1 MLPWIGLRLSHV
13 KRTLPDPEALVETS
27 SPNTCRTRDLSGMP
41 CRWQEAIRSPSFRLQ
56 LLLTVLILGMFLLAY
71 AHFLDWI
78 QLRPGVVLHDP
89 LLASFQPRKVTWVVF
104 ALIYGSL
111 VLGLRTLGARPAA
124 LLVALQS
131 YAILIAARMVA
142 MYFVPFD
149 PPVRMI
155 HLKDPFVQLFD
166 TGVVLTRDL
175 FFSGHVATLFLLFLT
190 ASHRLLRAAF
200 LLATVVVG
208 AGLIWQHVH
217 YTIDVL
223 TAPFITFGCYRFVLM
238 AHRGPE
244 HL

>member
-1 MLPWIGLRLSHV
+1 
-13 KRTLPDPEALVETS
+13 VETS
-27 SPNTCRTRDLSGMP
+27 SPHPHTRKDLNTMP
-41 CRWQEAIRSPSFRLQ
+41 RRWQEAVRSPSFRWQ
-56 LLLTVLILGMFLLAY
+56 LVLTVLILGMLLLAY

-78 QLRPGVVLHDP
+78 QHRPGVVLDDP
-89 LLASFQPRKVTWVVF
+89 LLASFQPRKVTWAVF

-111 VLGLRTLGARPAA
+111 VLGLGTLGARPAA

-131 YAILIAARMVA
+131 YALVIAARMAA
-142 MYFVPFD
+142 MYFVPLD

-200 LLATVVVG
+200 LLATVLVG

-223 TAPFITFGCYRFVLM
+223 TAPFIVFGCYRFVLM
-238 AHRGPE
+238 ARRGPE
-244 HL
+244 PL